1 MTTEGCTNVVTD
13 PSLQS
18 VADTLKCFLD
28 KDLLE
33 PQFYPDPV
41 VFRASLEKLNKDDI
55 ELKKTLTSNKATL
68 RVLAPYLKTI
78 YTDQKRIIETARIQR
93 ATKTKDV
100 KLIYDKKSM
109 DVFRAIPDVMEK
121 FEVIIAIHETADV
134 LKALIKANNVVSY
147 MVNSEKA
154 ELYQNPRHIV
164 SSTSKL
170 TSKIEQ
176 GTTIAAY
183 SAFTKD
189 YVMSDSVFADGRF
202 PLGLG
207 YETSIIKYAMCVP
220 IKTPD
225 DKLIAVYELT
235 RDAHDSAFTKKDLQ
249 IVLAVTTWMGVSITQ
264 NELYNS
270 LMSEQDLTN
279 HLLHITDLYHCEYAD
294 VDKTLS
300 DVAMLAREVVGAE
313 RCNLYVVDKESKGAL
328 IVEEYDQ
335 GPDNQELFKRRTKK
349 TVESDGSVLSKVLF
363 NKQTV
368 KTHQPNLEVVPEGE
382 LVVRSLLCVPI
393 ICDKTVIGAIQMINK
408 RTEIEFD
415 MKDEEMLEKFST
427 FCAININHSKTH
439 NRLYKSELQN
449 KVKLEMAL
457 YHLKPCVHEQEAMNT
472 SRNNVTGPDQFF
484 TFGWSPRPENL
495 PKVAELTMCLF
506 QEVFGNKFMKSYNV
520 PKFILTV
527 QKCYR
532 PNPYHNFLHAFYATH
547 TMANIL
553 IRNQSF
559 FSEIERRALMVAALC
574 HDVDHPGSS
583 NIFIRMKKH
592 HLSELYSSSPLEN
605 HHFAVASL
613 IIDQSNL
620 FKNLKSDV
628 YDVLLQEIYNNI
640 IATDVT
646 LYFQS
651 MNELRQSVEKG
662 TFTFQDP
669 SSRRLVMNFIMLA
682 CSLSDQTKPLPLG
695 KKIADRIH
703 EELFRLGDVESLT
716 GNELL
721 PCMDRDEIDMIPEE
735 RIQFFSVV
743 VLPCVQVVSNIFS
756 AFVAIEENVK
766 VLLEQWKELV
776 LTKDQDMW
784 KPQESYKS

>member
-1 MTTEGCTNVVTD
+1 MTTENRTNLVPDLST
-13 PSLQS
+13 LS
-18 VADTLKCFLD
+18 VADSVLRPLD
-28 KDLLE
+28 KELLE

-55 ELKKTLTSNKATL
+55 ELKKNLTSNKATL

-78 YTDQKRIIETARIQR
+78 YTDQKRIIETARIKR

-100 KLIYDKKSM
+100 KLLYDRKST
-109 DVFRAIPDVMEK
+109 DVMRASPDVLEK
-121 FEVIIAIHETADV
+121 FETIIAIHETADV
-134 LKALIKANNVVSY
+134 LKTLIKANNVVSY
-147 MVNSEKA
+147 MVNSDKG

-176 GTTIAAY
+176 GTTMAAY

-207 YETSIIKYAMCVP
+207 YETSITKYAMCVP
-220 IKTPD
+220 VKTPD
-225 DKLIAVYELT
+225 DKLVAIYELT
-235 RDAHDSAFTKKDLQ
+235 RGAYESAFTKRDLQ
-249 IVLAVTTWMGVSITQ
+249 IVLAVTAWMGVSITQ

-270 LMSEQDLTN
+270 LMREQDLTD
-279 HLLHITDLYHCEYAD
+279 HLLHITDIYHCEYAD

-300 DVAMLAREVVGAE
+300 DIAMLAREVVGAE

-335 GPDNQELFKRRTKK
+335 GSSNQELFKKRTKK
-349 TVESDGSVLSKVLF
+349 TIESDGSVLSKVLF
-363 NKQTV
+363 NKQIV
-368 KTHQPNLEVVPEGE
+368 NTHHPNLEVGPEGE

-393 ICDKTVIGAIQMINK
+393 ICDKTAIGAIQMTNK
-408 RTEIEFD
+408 RNEIKFD
-415 MKDEEMLEKFST
+415 KKDEEMLEKFST
-427 FCAININHSKTH
+427 FCAINVNHSKSH
-439 NRLYKSELQN
+439 NRVYKSELQN
-449 KVKLEMAL
+449 KMNLEMAM
-457 YHLKPCVHEQEAMNT
+457 YHLKPCVHEREATNT
-472 SRNNVTGPDQFF
+472 SRNSVTSPDQFF
-484 TFGWSPRPENL
+484 TFGWSPTQEDL
-495 PKVAELTMCLF
+495 PRVAELTMCLF
-506 QEVFGNKFMKSYNV
+506 QEVFGNKFMHSHNV
-520 PKFILTV
+520 QNFILTV

-547 TMANIL
+547 TMANII
-553 IRNQSF
+553 IRNQNF

-574 HDVDHPGSS
+574 QDVDHPGSS
-583 NIFIRMKKH
+583 NIFIHMKKH

-605 HHFAVASL
+605 HHFAVARL

-620 FKNLKSDV
+620 FKNLKTDV
-628 YDVLLQEIYNNI
+628 YEVLLQEIYNNI
-640 IATDVT
+640 IATDIT
-646 LYFQS
+646 LYFQFIQ
-651 MNELRQSVEKG
+651 ELRQSVDNKS
-662 TFTFQDP
+662 FSFQEPND
-669 SSRRLVMNFIMLA
+669 RRLVKNFLMLA
-682 CSLSDQTKPLPLG
+682 CSLSDQTMPLPMG

-703 EELFRLGDVESLT
+703 EEMFRLGDIESLG

-721 PCMDRDEIDMIPEE
+721 PCMDRDDIDMIPEE
-735 RIQFFSVV
+735 RIQFLSVV

-756 AFVAIEENVK
+756 AFVAVEENVK
-766 VLLEQWKELV
+766 LLLEQWKELV